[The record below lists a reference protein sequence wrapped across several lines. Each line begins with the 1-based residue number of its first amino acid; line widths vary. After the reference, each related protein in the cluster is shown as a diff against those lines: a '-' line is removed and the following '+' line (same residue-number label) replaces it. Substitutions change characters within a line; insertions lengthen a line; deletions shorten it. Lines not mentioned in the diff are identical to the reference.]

1 MNRDAYGFGLSFVMH
16 ASILGICLY
25 LLPALDLQPKPL
37 VIDFSLIS
45 NNDPHKNY
53 AAPLKQER
61 SIKPLPVLESPPE
74 PKQLAIPK
82 PIKKVLPKAPPKPV
96 IVKKV
101 LTRPAEKILPGK
113 EEKVANKESLPE
125 VTENVVQPEPE
136 TFSPEPVM
144 QPRVATQESN
154 SPIQTDSS
162 AGVLSSGVSRQE
174 MGHHYVK
181 AHFIYIKKIIEKN
194 ISYPP
199 MARRMGWQGKVV
211 VSFIVCSNGKVE
223 NLQIVE
229 SSGHVQLDK
238 NALETVKQVEPFPSP
253 PVRVKLVLPVM
264 YRIT

>member
-45 NNDPHKNY
+45 SNDPSKNY
-53 AAPLKQER
+53 VAPLKQER
-61 SIKPLPVLESPPE
+61 SIKSLPVLESPPE

-96 IVKKV
+96 IAKKV

-136 TFSPEPVM
+136 TFFPEPVM

-162 AGVLSSGVSRQE
+162 AGVLSSGVSRQAME
-174 MGHHYVK
+174 HHYVK

-211 VSFIVCSNGKVE
+211 VSFVVCSNGKVE
-223 NLQIVE
+223 NLQILE